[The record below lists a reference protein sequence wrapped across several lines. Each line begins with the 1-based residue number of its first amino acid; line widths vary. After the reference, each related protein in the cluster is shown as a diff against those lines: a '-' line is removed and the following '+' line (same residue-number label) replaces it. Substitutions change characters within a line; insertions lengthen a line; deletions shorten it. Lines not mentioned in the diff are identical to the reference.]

1 MDTWTLP
8 AAADRIYCSTL
19 CVNKGHPHLDRI
31 IPYLPVGFGAAATR
45 EGAWL
50 SSSKGRDNN
59 SSLRPVL
66 SHPDREQN
74 SGWTRGKREAQ
85 LSDGDDHRCAVQRFR
100 LHLGQ

>member
-1 MDTWTLP
+1 
-8 AAADRIYCSTL
+8 
-19 CVNKGHPHLDRI
+19 
-31 IPYLPVGFGAAATR
+31 
-45 EGAWL
+45 L

-100 LHLGQ
+100 LHLTSLIFEVSKYSSVPIKLISFIFNRTVVLFFYSTSFFTDVIELVICSI